1 MVDHNAVESGEMH
14 SEDDKALLEKN
25 KKRTVKTR
33 AQVQALEAFYNEHKY
48 PTESMK
54 IQLAESIGLTEKQVS
69 GWFCHRRLKDKR
81 LLNGD
86 NYVTGKQDRSSG
98 VIQDRGSGLR
108 QDSCGSTKQGDDRNF
123 DTKEVESGRLTVQEY
138 SAAELTYE
146 HGGHYSGNHNQIDD
160 ASSGSSSS
168 LRNMS
173 NHHKGDHFDVATSR
187 YLIPKFPRDIPGV
200 KTRSGPSGYLKV
212 KGQVENSAITAVKRQ
227 LGKHYREDGPPL
239 GIEFDPLP
247 PGAFESSMQDPV
259 DETCYT
265 EEAVLPALP
274 DASKIRQL
282 PKFGKKVADFVYLK
296 RLRRMTLLRIPWSGS
311 QASGYGYNS
320 SVTSRN
326 SNMDRTSFKVP
337 QGSDFPDT
345 YVHQKYK
352 QNASLSPNGAYYPWR
367 SSSEELP
374 KVSGREISGSESKDE
389 YGMRYRQAQ
398 GVEVMRMRSVSSNCH
413 QQQFG
418 GKSRG
423 DEETSFHRYMDVC
436 RKSSPGEKSAD
447 GSSNLAVKDGK
458 TCAQRRIIMRIW
470 SISLAR
476 TAPKRMRNEFPQQPL
491 LKRSS
496 AIDNQLETYRVIR
509 SAAEVPSSYS
519 EDEGSAGTSSSVE

>member
-1 MVDHNAVESGEMH
+1 MFEMVDHNAVESGEMH

-33 AQVQALEAFYNEHKY
+33 AQVQALEAFYSEHKY

-108 QDSCGSTKQGDDRNF
+108 QDSCGSTKQVDDRNF
-123 DTKEVESGRLTVQEY
+123 ETKEVESGRLTVQEY

-247 PGAFESSMQDPV
+247 PGAFESSMQ
-259 DETCYT
+259 
-265 EEAVLPALP
+265 
-274 DASKIRQL
+274 
-282 PKFGKKVADFVYLK
+282 
-296 RLRRMTLLRIPWSGS
+296 SG
-311 QASGYGYNS
+311 
-320 SVTSRN
+320 
-326 SNMDRTSFKVP
+326 
-337 QGSDFPDT
+337 
-345 YVHQKYK
+345 
-352 QNASLSPNGAYYPWR
+352 
-367 SSSEELP
+367 
-374 KVSGREISGSESKDE
+374 
-389 YGMRYRQAQ
+389 
-398 GVEVMRMRSVSSNCH
+398 
-413 QQQFG
+413 
-418 GKSRG
+418 
-423 DEETSFHRYMDVC
+423 
-436 RKSSPGEKSAD
+436 
-447 GSSNLAVKDGK
+447 
-458 TCAQRRIIMRIW
+458 
-470 SISLAR
+470 
-476 TAPKRMRNEFPQQPL
+476 
-491 LKRSS
+491 
-496 AIDNQLETYRVIR
+496 
-509 SAAEVPSSYS
+509 
-519 EDEGSAGTSSSVE
+519 